1 MEVPKE
7 GFIRRYLKYGY
18 VPYVEPESLLSH
30 LKPDQYKVIGLPKK
44 KDYDGDNIRRLYY
57 IGIRKGK
64 LVFHTSRGIWWKR
77 QTTLA
82 KLDKKLC
89 EMFGASVPYIQTD
102 HAIIKNDR

>member
-1 MEVPKE
+1 MTVPKE
-7 GFIRRYLKYGY
+7 GFIRKHLNYGY

-30 LKPDQYKVIGLPKK
+30 LGPDQYKVIGLPKK
-44 KDYDGDNIRRLYY
+44 FDGDRIRRLYY

-64 LVFHTSRGIWWKR
+64 LVFHTNRGIWWKR

-89 EMFGASVPYIQTD
+89 AMFGASVPYIRTE